1 MLPVF
6 VQLGLKMNLRGHNR
20 QLRWVLVACNRP
32 GSDLVS
38 KRCILLVLGTVLP
51 RLRTARRK
59 IRRKLTGTRSI
70 DSHRDIRADTVS
82 NRSTQRFVCSRFST
96 RPRYS
101 LRCAATR
108 KQTCRRRLDKNQ
120 FQRNCVKGRRLG
132 GSRTW
137 EEIERISNLR
147 HAVPRRIQRRWR
159 KDDYA
164 ERNVG
169 RQD

>member
-1 MLPVF
+1 MSTCC
-6 VQLGLKMNLRGHNR
+6 VQSARLGPCAEALHSSRVRNCATTTTYSSSQNS
-20 QLRWVLVACNRP
+20 A
-32 GSDLVS
+32 
-38 KRCILLVLGTVLP
+38 
-51 RLRTARRK
+51 K
-59 IRRKLTGTRSI
+59 ISRSI
-70 DSHRDIRADTVS
+70 DSHRDIRTDTVS
-82 NRSTQRFVCSRFST
+82 NRSIQRFVCSRLST

-101 LRCAATR
+101 LRRAATR

-147 HAVPRRIQRRWR
+147 HAVPGRIQRRWR

-164 ERNVG
+164 ERNVE
-169 RQD
+169 RED